1 MSCYYQTNAGPAAPY
16 PVLDGDIAARVCVVG
31 GGFAGLYSAL
41 GLVERGVSDV
51 VLLEAE
57 EIGYGASGRNGGFV
71 FAGYSLGERS
81 LLNAL
86 GPARARHWYGRTVE
100 AVNLIRT
107 RIARYAINCDVVDA
121 GVLWAN
127 WFTDPQILL
136 NRQKLLAESY
146 GSTWQWLERSELQ
159 AQLKSDRYSAA
170 LYERNALHLQPLK
183 LARGWARVL
192 RAAGVRVYEQS
203 PAQQL
208 NRTGQSWQVKTAAGS
223 VNAEHVV
230 IAGGGYLGDWAPRL
244 RRALLPIATYVM
256 STEPLGARLSDS
268 VNTNAAVYDSR
279 FAFDYYRALPDSRL
293 LWGGRIS
300 VRDRPAHEVARLLKQ
315 DLLKVYPQLGEVH
328 IEHAWSGLMSY
339 ARHEMPQVGQLEPGL
354 WYAQAFGGHG
364 LAPTCVA
371 GETLAAAIAEQDK
384 AYLELARFGLSPCF
398 GTLGLAAAQINYSW
412 LQARDAWKAQREAQ
426 P

>member
-1 MSCYYQTNAGPAAPY
+1 MTSYYQASAGPSAPF
-16 PVLDGDIAARVCVVG
+16 PALAGNASASVCVVG
-31 GGFAGLYSAL
+31 GGFAGLYCAL
-41 GLVERGVSDV
+41 GLVERGVNDV

-57 EIGYGASGRNGGFV
+57 HVGYGASGRNGGFV

-86 GPARARHWYGRTVE
+86 GPARARHWYGRTTE
-100 AVNLIRT
+100 AVNLIRA
-107 RIARYAINCDVVDA
+107 RIARYAIDCEMVDA

-127 WFTDPQILL
+127 WFKDPEVLRS
-136 NRQKLLAESY
+136 RQKLLADSY
-146 GSTWQWLERSELQ
+146 GSTWQWLARDAVQ
-159 AQLKSDRYSAA
+159 AQLKTERYSAA
-170 LYERNALHLQPLK
+170 LYERNAMHVQPLK

-192 RAAGVRVYEQS
+192 SAAGVRVHEQT
-203 PAQQL
+203 AALQL
-208 NRTGQSWQVKTAAGS
+208 NRVGPGWQVKTAAGS
-223 VNAEHVV
+223 VDAEHVV

-300 VRDRPAHEVARLLKQ
+300 VRMRPAHEVARLLKR
-315 DLLKVYPQLGEVH
+315 DLIKVYPQLGEVR

-339 ARHEMPQVGQLEPGL
+339 ARHEMPQVGQLETGL

-384 AYLELARFGLSPCF
+384 AYLELAPFGLSRCF

-412 LQARDAWKAQREAQ
+412 LQARDAWKARSEGSA
-426 P
+426 